1 MADVKIIGIPKSR
14 AIRNIWTAEELGLPY
29 DQVKVTWTDGG
40 TKKPEFLAIN
50 PMGAVPAL
58 QDGNTNLFES
68 LAINLYLAKK
78 YGADKLYPS
87 TVEDEGK
94 TWQWTLWVATEVEK
108 HSGAYGMHT
117 WGYAPEKRDAKVA
130 ADALA
135 ALDKPLKVLDQ
146 ALAKQPYLLGK
157 DFSIADLNV
166 AGVLFTPYVNKFD
179 FSAWPNVKAWV
190 DRCFARK
197 AAQKTIEIR
206 QAS

>member
-1 MADVKIIGIPKSR
+1 MADVKILGIAKSR

-29 DQVKVTWTDGG
+29 EQVKVSWTDGG
-40 TKKPEFLAIN
+40 TKKPEFLAVN

-58 QDGNTNLFES
+58 QDGKTNLFES

-78 YGADKLYPS
+78 YGAGKLYPAS
-87 TVEDEGK
+87 VEDEGR

-135 ALDKPLKVLDQ
+135 ALDKPMKVLDQ
-146 ALAKQPYLLGK
+146 ALASPPYLLAR
-157 DFSIADLNV
+157 DFSIAHLNV
-166 AGVLFTPYVNKFD
+166 PAHFFPPSPPRLPLRSGPNEAAG
-179 FSAWPNVKAWV
+179 
-190 DRCFARK
+190 
-197 AAQKTIEIR
+197 
-206 QAS
+206 

>member
-1 MADVKIIGIPKSR
+1 MADVKILGIAKSR

-29 DQVKVTWTDGG
+29 EQVKVSWTDGG
-40 TKKPEFLAIN
+40 TKKPEFLAVN

-58 QDGNTNLFES
+58 QDGKTNLFES

-78 YGADKLYPS
+78 YGAGKLYPAS
-87 TVEDEGK
+87 VEDEGR

-135 ALDKPLKVLDQ
+135 ALDKPMKVLDQ
-146 ALAKQPYLLGK
+146 ALAKQPYLLGR
-157 DFSIADLNV
+157 DFSVADLNV
-166 AGVLFTPYVNKFD
+166 AGIFFTPYVNKFD

-190 DRCFARK
+190 DRCFTRP
-197 AAQKTIEIR
+197 AAQKTIGIR
-206 QAS
+206 AAS